1 MIKKLQI
8 LIIVLFVLQINLYG
22 QNRENS
28 LVPLSK
34 VFHDI
39 GFNVL
44 HSMTYNYGLN
54 FIGAAA
60 GTYIL
65 IETGLDWQYNRLA
78 YNNLVL
84 AYMGFPALFIGYV
97 MPAVLPISFY
107 LLGRNKRNE
116 KLQITG
122 LALVQSLA
130 ISAGYFTIMKGITGR
145 ISPGIVDVL
154 DHNRNA
160 QTNDYSGDFAW
171 GFGKRG
177 FIAGWPSGH
186 TTIAMASAAVISE
199 IYNDNIWLKAAAYSY
214 AAFIGIGM
222 SFCVHWSS
230 EVFAGA
236 LIGYAVGKTVGKSF
250 NRLLNKKTE
259 DTVSLYFTPVSAGVK
274 LCL

>member
-22 QNRENS
+22 QNRENA
-28 LVPLSK
+28 LVPLST

-65 IETGLDWQYNRLA
+65 IETGLDWKYNRLA

-84 AYMGFPALFIGYV
+84 GYMGFPSLFIGYV

-130 ISAGYFTIMKGITGR
+130 ISAGYVTIMKGITGR

-154 DHNRNA
+154 DHNRSA
-160 QTNDYSGDFAW
+160 QTNDYSGDFVW
-171 GFGKRG
+171 GFGRRG

-199 IYNDNIWLKAAAYSY
+199 IYDDNIWLKAAAYSY

-250 NRLLNKKTE
+250 NRLLNEKTE